1 LKAMQR
7 SWVLLPSLLFL
18 ISGRKGDELD
28 EGPAP
33 RIQPRIFKGK
43 ETTNGALGGMGLQM
57 FYKTKLVCTGTLI
70 TERHF
75 ITAGHC
81 FNNLT
86 LNEFHVIG
94 GQTREFNRHE
104 KYFHKNRLI
113 GLRIHPDF
121 DKESFIGDIAV
132 AKIKY
137 PLRSK
142 YIGYA
147 QVCRSPLYPNDVVTV
162 AGWGSSGSTSDRHT
176 LRSMRVAIVDQRVC
190 ERQLGRSLPSNVIC
204 AGGYNSRTICAGDSG
219 GPLMFRKQVCGVST
233 WTYECGNTAKP
244 DIFMSVRHY
253 SKFVIKSVQELGF

>member
-1 LKAMQR
+1 MQP
-7 SWVLLPSLLFL
+7 SWVIVASLLL
-18 ISGRKGDELD
+18 LVSAGTGSDLD
-28 EGPAP
+28 EEPAP

-43 ETTNGALGGMGLQM
+43 EITNGALGGMGVQL

-81 FNNLT
+81 FNNMT
-86 LNEFHVIG
+86 LSEFHVIG
-94 GQTREFNRHE
+94 GQTREFDRH
-104 KYFHKNRLI
+104 KKLFHKNRLV

-147 QVCRSPLYPNDVVTV
+147 QVCKSPLYPSDVLTV
-162 AGWGSSGSTSDRHT
+162 AGWGSSGRTSDKST
-176 LRSMRVAIVDQRVC
+176 LRSMRVAIVDKGVC
-190 ERQLGRSLPSNVIC
+190 ERQLKLSLPENVIC
-204 AGGYNSRTICAGDSG
+204 AGGYNSRTLCAGDSG
-219 GPLMFRKQVCGVST
+219 GPLMFRQQVCGVST
-233 WTYECGNTAKP
+233 WTYKCGNNAKP

-253 SKFVIKSVQELGF
+253 SKFVIKAVRDLGFK